1 MMDHACT
8 HPVGLLRRDCGRE
21 AVTACVYCGEPF
33 CANHGV
39 RGPDYL
45 DVCRR
50 NACAAKLEDLQQHLA
65 WRAQVSNANRVSVCA
80 ALDCNE
86 RMRHAC
92 SQCRLLFC
100 ETHVTEHDVKDT
112 SVLPARKVRTLV
124 CAHCLERRKI
134 WE

>member
-8 HPVGLLRRDCGRE
+8 HPVGFLRRDCGRV

-33 CANHGV
+33 CENHGV

-50 NACAAKLEDLQQHLA
+50 SACVAKLEDLQQHLA

-80 ALDCNE
+80 ALDCSE

-100 ETHVTEHDVKDT
+100 EAHVSEHDVKDT
-112 SVLPARKVRTLV
+112 RVLPARKVRTLV
-124 CAHCLERRKI
+124 CEHCLERRKI